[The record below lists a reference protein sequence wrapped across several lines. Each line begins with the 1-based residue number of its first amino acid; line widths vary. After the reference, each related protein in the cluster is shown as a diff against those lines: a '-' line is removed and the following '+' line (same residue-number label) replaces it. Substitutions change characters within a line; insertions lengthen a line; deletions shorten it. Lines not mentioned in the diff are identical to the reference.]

1 MPTFVVVDI
10 SIHDPARYERYKV
23 LAPPSIGKY
32 GGRYAVRGGV
42 TDTLEGKWE
51 PHRLVILEFPSAERA
66 RAWWHSPEYAE
77 AKALRQSCA
86 TTDMVLIDGPALDPR
101 ASDAAPAPSR

>member
-1 MPTFVVVDI
+1 MPTFVVGDI
-10 SIHDPARYERYKV
+10 SIHDPATYERYKL

-51 PHRLVILEFPSAERA
+51 PQRLVILEFPSAERA
-66 RAWWHSPEYAE
+66 RAWWNSPEYAE
-77 AKALRQSCA
+77 AKAIRQSCA
-86 TTDMVLIDGPALDPR
+86 TTDMVLIDGPTLDP
-101 ASDAAPAPSR
+101 AAGTAARAPSR